1 MPAGPRFRRRLGHH
15 AGVVA
20 AALLVGLLVPVLFPR
35 ADLRTRLSLGTAYL
49 GLGCVALSLVI
60 GPLHLLR
67 GRPNPV
73 SSDLRRDLGIWGGVA
88 GLAHTAVGLTVH
100 MRGKMQLYFLPPPE
114 RHAALPVRLDGF
126 GLANYMGLL
135 ASGVLLLLV
144 LLSSDLA
151 LGRLGSARWK
161 RWQRLNYLGAAAIL
175 GHGVAYMLLERRAV
189 PLAALLAAVS
199 GATLVLQWL
208 GFRRFRRDATT

>member
-1 MPAGPRFRRRLGHH
+1 MPAGSRFRRRLWHH
-15 AGVVA
+15 AGIVA
-20 AALLVGLLVPVLFPR
+20 AAVVVGLLVPMLFPR
-35 ADLRTRLSLGTAYL
+35 APLRTRLSVGTAYL

-100 MRGKMQLYFLPPPE
+100 MRG
-114 RHAALPVRLDGF
+114 
-126 GLANYMGLL
+126 LANYAGVV
-135 ASGVLLLLV
+135 ASAVLLLLV

-151 LGRLGSARWK
+151 LRRLGAGRWK
-161 RWQRLNYLGAAAIL
+161 RWQRLNYLGAVAIL
-175 GHGVAYMLLERRAV
+175 GHGALYQLVERQRVVLVGLFATVAA
-189 PLAALLAAVS
+189 
-199 GATLVLQWL
+199 ATLVLQGL
-208 GFRRFRRDATT
+208 GFRRFRRGASR